1 MEKIPATTAHSEYL
15 PFDTLFINP
24 VSNAFIDT
32 SNIESQW
39 ERLNFVSPPNFDQAV
54 EEYSVFEQIL
64 ASHSTSIYSFP
75 KDESLSL
82 DALYC
87 RDASIATDNGMILC
101 RMGKEDRNGEPE
113 SQKEVFEKN
122 GIPILGSIEAP
133 GTLEGGDVAWL
144 DEKTLAVGHTYRTN
158 EDGIRQLKELLEPRG
173 IEIIV
178 AELPHYKGVNDVFHL
193 MSILSPIDKDL
204 TVVYSPLMPIKFR
217 NELLKRGFELVEVP
231 NEEFDSMGCNV
242 LALAPRKCLMVSG
255 NPITRNRLQSAGCTV
270 IEYLGDEIS
279 VKGGG
284 GPTCLTRP
292 ISRFKE

>member
-1 MEKIPATTAHSEYL
+1 MRATTAHSEYL
-15 PFDTLFINP
+15 PLDSVFIRP
-24 VSNAFIDT
+24 VSRAYIDT

-39 ERLNFVSPPNFDQAV
+39 EGLNFLSPPKFDQAV

-64 ASHSTSIYSFP
+64 SSNSSSMYSFP

-82 DALYC
+82 DSLYC
-87 RDASIATDNGMILC
+87 RDASIATDNGVILC
-101 RMGKEDRNGEPE
+101 RMGKEARSGEPE

-122 GIPILGSIEAP
+122 GIPILGSIKTP

-178 AELPHYKGVNDVFHL
+178 AELPHYKGANDVFHL
-193 MSILSPIDKDL
+193 MSILSPVDKDL
-204 TVVYSPLMPIKFR
+204 AVVYSPLMPIRFR
-217 NELLKRGFELVEVP
+217 NELIKRGFDLVEVP
-231 NEEFDSMGCNV
+231 DQEFDSLGCNV
-242 LALAPRKCLMVSG
+242 LTLAPRKCLLVSG
-255 NPITRNRLQSAGCTV
+255 NPITRDRLKSAGCTV